1 MESKMTKQTLAEQVE
16 SLRLFAES
24 IKTKHNERRVYWEAR
39 TANRI
44 NGIAEKIKLLTGEAV
59 KATPAFRPA
68 DEESPALREFVRLQE
83 ERA

>member
-1 MESKMTKQTLAEQVE
+1 MTKQTLAEQVE

-44 NGIAEKIKLLTGEAV
+44 NGIAEKIKLLTG
-59 KATPAFRPA
+59 
-68 DEESPALREFVRLQE
+68 
-83 ERA
+83 